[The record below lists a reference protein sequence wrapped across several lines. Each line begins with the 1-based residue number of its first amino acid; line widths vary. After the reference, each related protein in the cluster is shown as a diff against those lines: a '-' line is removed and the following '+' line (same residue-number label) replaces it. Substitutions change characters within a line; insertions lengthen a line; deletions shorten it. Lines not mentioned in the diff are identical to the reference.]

1 MNNTQEK
8 LKSYKLQYKIFT
20 ILGALV
26 LLDTILKSAG
36 IPFIASLVLYPLLNL
51 FFSQDL
57 ASTILGLYLVSWIF
71 LFIPAIVLNRKI
83 KKIEKEGGVESEPQ
97 KSSKGFKITL
107 MALLISFCILFFFG
121 LYFNQNKKNPQ

>member
-107 MALLISFCILFFFG
+107 MALLIPFGILLLVG
-121 LYFNQNKKNPQ
+121 IIMNLVSN

>member
-36 IPFIASLVLYPLLNL
+36 IPFIASLVLYPFLNL
-51 FFSQDL
+51 FFNQDL
-57 ASTILGLYLVSWIF
+57 VSIILGLYLVSWIV
-71 LFIPAIVLNRKI
+71 LFIPAIILNRKI
-83 KKIEKEGGVESEPQ
+83 KKIEKESGVESEPK

-107 MALLISFCILFFFG
+107 MALLIPFGILLLVGIIMNFVG
-121 LYFNQNKKNPQ
+121 N